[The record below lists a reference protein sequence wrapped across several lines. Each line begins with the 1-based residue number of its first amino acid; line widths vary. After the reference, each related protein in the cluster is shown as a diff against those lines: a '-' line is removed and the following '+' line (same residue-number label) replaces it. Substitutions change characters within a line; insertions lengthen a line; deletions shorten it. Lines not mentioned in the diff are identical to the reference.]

1 MLSLQGIH
9 KNYSQQQV
17 LSNLDLEVKSNE
29 MVSIMGRSGAGKST
43 LLAIM
48 AGLQTPDRGTIRF
61 NDENLNDQSEEQ
73 LASFRLHNLG
83 LVFQDFLLIPSLTV
97 YDNIFIAAHP
107 RKDISKKDKHDRV
120 VALTERVGLKDK
132 LHQRIDKLS
141 GGEKQRVAI
150 ARSLVNQPKLVLA
163 DEPTGNLDADTAEDI
178 MALFQTLHD
187 ELATTFVI
195 ITHDDQVAAKTEK
208 TYRLNNGVLQ

>member
-1 MLSLQGIH
+1 M
-9 KNYSQQQV
+9 
-17 LSNLDLEVKSNE
+17 
-29 MVSIMGRSGAGKST
+29 
-43 LLAIM
+43 
-48 AGLQTPDRGTIRF
+48 
-61 NDENLNDQSEEQ
+61 NDQSEEQ